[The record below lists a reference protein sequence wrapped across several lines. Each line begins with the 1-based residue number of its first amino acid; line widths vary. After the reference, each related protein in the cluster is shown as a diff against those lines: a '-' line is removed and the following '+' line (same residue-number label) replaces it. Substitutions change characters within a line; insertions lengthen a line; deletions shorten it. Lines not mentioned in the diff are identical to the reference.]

1 MQVKSNV
8 WSLTLENITTFKKK
22 GGKTEN
28 MVVTS
33 NKKEH

>member
-1 MQVKSNV
+1 MFDHLHLKI
-8 WSLTLENITTFKKK
+8 LPPLKK